1 MFSQMARKKIK
12 IGVKRL
18 IDCKSSFGKYMIQK
32 EGLCVPEEKK
42 KRSTDTHSQL
52 LDDFKEFIT

>member
-1 MFSQMARKKIK
+1 MARKKIK

-42 KRSTDTHSQL
+42 KKVD
-52 LDDFKEFIT
+52 